1 VNAPGSGRMAVQAS
15 LQDVARAVQALAQ
28 VLPPQL
34 AQQQRHAI
42 EIALAEL
49 LNNIVLH
56 GFPGGGGAPI
66 EVSWSLVPDAF
77 VVELC
82 DSGVAIPAAKLDA
95 AGAATFDFDPD
106 DLAALPQGG
115 LGLAIVKAAFDRI
128 DYRTE
133 QGINCM
139 HLEKSLA

>member
-1 VNAPGSGRMAVQAS
+1 MAVQAS
-15 LQDVARAVQALAQ
+15 LQDAARAVQALAQ
-28 VLPPQL
+28 VLPSRL
-34 AQQQRHAI
+34 AEQQRHAI

-66 EVSWSLVPDAF
+66 EVSWSLTADAF
-77 VVELC
+77 VVELR
-82 DSGVAIPAAKLDA
+82 DSGRAIPAEKLDA
-95 AGAATFDFDPD
+95 AGPASFAFDPD

-115 LGLAIVKAAFDRI
+115 LGLALVKAAFDRVE
-128 DYRTE
+128 YRSD
-133 QGINCM
+133 QGVNCM